1 MISEPVTTLTDYALA
16 GVCGWV
22 GVQLLLLREG
32 HFSRLLW
39 AAAFLALGASAFLGG
54 THHGFAPLMGEIAAA
69 LLWKLTVLAIGMF
82 SFGVVAGSVCATIR
96 GPFRAALLTAIGV
109 QLAVY
114 SAWMLGHDEYRYV
127 VFDTAAAMLTL
138 VALHTYAAIGRRDR
152 ASYWILG
159 GVALSA
165 VAAAAQFFHVALHE
179 YFNHNDL
186 YHVIQIAAMTLFYRG
201 GKLLRDR

>member
-1 MISEPVTTLTDYALA
+1 MISEPVTSLTDYVLA
-16 GVCGWV
+16 GVCGGL
-22 GVQLLLLREG
+22 GVRLVLSREG

-39 AAAFLALGASAFLGG
+39 AVAFLALASAAFLGG
-54 THHGFAPLMGEIAAA
+54 THHGFAPIMDEFAAA
-69 LLWKLTVLAIGMF
+69 LLWKLTLFAIGIF
-82 SFGVVAGSVCATIR
+82 SFGMVAGSACATVR
-96 GPFRAALLTAIGV
+96 GRLRAALLTATGI

-114 SAWMLGHDEYRYV
+114 SIWMLGHDEYRYV

-138 VALHTYAAIGRRDR
+138 VALHIYAAVSRRDG

-165 VAAAAQFFHVALHE
+165 VAAAVQFFHLALHE
-179 YFNHNDL
+179 HFNHNDL
-186 YHVIQIAAMTLFYRG
+186 YHVLQIAAMTLFYSG

>member
-16 GVCGWV
+16 GVCWWF
-22 GVQLLLLREG
+22 GVRLLLSREG
-32 HFSRLLW
+32 NFSRLSW
-39 AAAFLALGASAFLGG
+39 AVAFLALASAAFLGG

-69 LLWKLTVLAIGMF
+69 LLWKLTVLAIGI
-82 SFGVVAGSVCATIR
+82 FGFGMVAGSACATVR
-96 GPFRAALLTAIGV
+96 GALRAALLTATGI

-114 SAWMLGHDEYRYV
+114 TAWMLGHDEYRYV

-138 VALHTYAAIGRRDR
+138 VALHTYAAIGRGDR

-159 GVALSA
+159 GVALST
-165 VAAAAQFFHVALHE
+165 VAAAAQFFHLAFHE